1 MKIGYTKGNY
11 PEQRC
16 VLGKVPD
23 TTYQKI
29 GNPIFIR
36 FLAKIERKLSRK
48 QLSFFDFFHV
58 EKRTPDVDCFHF
70 FNDVSNTRK
79 PWVSTFESM
88 IPRENFYLDAKQSR
102 NADGSLRHS
111 RLVRYKLG
119 LIARDN
125 CKKIIALSQCNM
137 RMQLRMLES
146 YPEFREVIVRKMAV
160 IPPPQALISGCAEK
174 PDDGIVRFT
183 FVGRQFFQKGGYET
197 LEAFARL
204 ESEGIT
210 GYELTLVG
218 DLSETWNHAHRG
230 VQDKEETLLR
240 AQALISSSQRIT
252 HKTKLPNAEV
262 IELLRRTHVGLLPT
276 WADTY
281 GYSVLEFQAAG
292 CPVITTNVRALPEI
306 NNGSVGWVVD
316 LPLNESNELDVNNET
331 VKRQLRDAIIDGIYK
346 AARDAIE
353 HPEALRE
360 RGQRC
365 IERVASEHSP
375 VAYADQLN
383 RLYAA

>member
-16 VLGKVPD
+16 ILEKVPEN
-23 TTYQKI
+23 TYQQV
-29 GNPIFIR
+29 GNPIAVR
-36 FLAKIERKLSRK
+36 LLAKIERKLSKK

-58 EKRTPDVDCFHF
+58 EKNAPDVDCFHF

-88 IPRENFYLDAKQSR
+88 IPRDNFYLDAKQSR
-102 NADGSLRHS
+102 NADGTLRHS
-111 RLVRYKLG
+111 RLVQYKLG
-119 LIARDN
+119 LIARNN

-146 YPEFREVIVRKMAV
+146 YPELRETIARKLEV
-160 IPPPQALISGCAEK
+160 IPPPQALIAGCENK
-174 PDDGIVRFT
+174 PHDGITRFT
-183 FVGRQFFQKGGYET
+183 FVGRQFFQKGGYEI

-204 ESEGIT
+204 EAEGIT
-210 GYELTLVG
+210 NFELTLVG
-218 DLSETWNHAHRG
+218 DLSETWNHAHRKD
-230 VQDKEETLLR
+230 QDNKDTALR
-240 AQALISSSQRIT
+240 SHDLISSSRRIT
-252 HKTKLPNAEV
+252 HKTKLPNVDV
-262 IELLRRTHVGLLPT
+262 IELLKRTHIGLLPT

-306 NNGSVGWVVD
+306 NNDSVGWVVE
-316 LPLNESNELDVNNET
+316 LPLNESDELDVNSET
-331 VKRQLRDAIIDGIYK
+331 TKRQLRKRIIDGVYK

-353 HPEALRE
+353 HPEAVRE

-365 IERVASEHSP
+365 IERVASEHCP
-375 VAYADQLN
+375 TAYADRLSQ
-383 RLYAA
+383 LYAS